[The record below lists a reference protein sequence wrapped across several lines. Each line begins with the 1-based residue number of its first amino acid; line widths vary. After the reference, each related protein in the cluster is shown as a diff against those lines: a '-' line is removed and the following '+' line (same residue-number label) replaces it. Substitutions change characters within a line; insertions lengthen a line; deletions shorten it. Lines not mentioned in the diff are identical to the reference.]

1 MKDCGNGPPGQSTN
15 SLPSCSESPGRPS
28 QPQGENM
35 FWDHVDVCR
44 SKATHRCEEGER
56 ATAFIADSIRML
68 PTTKLQNL
76 WKSHAI
82 GVLKML
88 MDHPQ
93 SLKVA

>member
-1 MKDCGNGPPGQSTN
+1 
-15 SLPSCSESPGRPS
+15 
-28 QPQGENM
+28 M

-44 SKATHRCEEGER
+44 AKATHCCEEGER

-68 PTTKLQNL
+68 STAKLQKL

-88 MDHPQ
+88 MYHPQ